1 MRKWETLT
9 ETKTIIK
16 SKMIILGMKN
26 HSNTYKN
33 KKINFIMCKALLQ
46 ISDKM
51 TWQQAS
57 VF

>member
-1 MRKWETLT
+1 MYRITEKGMINRVSKIRK
-9 ETKTIIK
+9 
-16 SKMIILGMKN
+16 N
-26 HSNTYKN
+26 NSNTYKN